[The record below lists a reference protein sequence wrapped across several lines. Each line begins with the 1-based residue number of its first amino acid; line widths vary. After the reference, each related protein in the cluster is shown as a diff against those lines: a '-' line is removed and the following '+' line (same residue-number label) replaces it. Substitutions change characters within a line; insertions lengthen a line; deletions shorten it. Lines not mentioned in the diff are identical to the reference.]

1 MKSKERKAWT
11 REKRLWQRRKARE
24 KAAYFNQIFKGV
36 KTETLKLVKKLRV
49 FKRHYFLFKG
59 EVK

>member
-1 MKSKERKAWT
+1 MKKKELKAWI
-11 REKRLWQRRKARE
+11 REKRLWQRGKVRE
-24 KAAYFNQIFKGV
+24 KAAYSRIFKGV
-36 KTETLKLVKKLRV
+36 KPETLKLVKKLRV